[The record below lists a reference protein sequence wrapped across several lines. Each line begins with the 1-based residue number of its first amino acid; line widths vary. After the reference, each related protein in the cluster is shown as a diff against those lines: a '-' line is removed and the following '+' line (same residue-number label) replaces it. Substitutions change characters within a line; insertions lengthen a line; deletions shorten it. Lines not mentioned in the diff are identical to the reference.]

1 MKKVL
6 NSLIILSLVI
16 LVGAG
21 VYAGLF
27 LLEGS
32 PPVISKEKVP
42 KILGRDSRV
51 SFKVEDDKSG
61 IRAVYA
67 ELEQNGKSVLLG
79 SKSVPV
85 PEWWKG
91 SGVKELEVSWNV
103 RPLAEGLKDGK
114 AILKI
119 RAYDASLRRGL
130 KGNESIM
137 EIPITID
144 LSPPRIIPV
153 STVHNISTGGSGLV
167 SFRVNEDVEKAG
179 VWVGK
184 LFFPAYK
191 LTDAG
196 QDAFAAMIALPFNAK
211 KSIPVR
217 IEAVDKA
224 GNSAKS
230 IVSCRIMKKQPRV
243 DRIRITD
250 GFLERKMP
258 DFMARYPDLK
268 GSLLQVFLEVNTR
281 MRQDDNDQ
289 IRKIC
294 SAGAGSPQIMW
305 HGAFKRMPGALRAG
319 FADYRHYFYKGKEI
333 GQAYHMGVDIA
344 SVAHAPVPAANEGQ
358 VVFADYLGIYGNTI
372 IIDHGL
378 GLFSMYSH
386 LSAMRVSKGDRVR
399 KGDTI
404 GNTDMTGLAGG
415 DHLHYGMLVNGVFVN
430 PKEWWDKRWIKDH
443 ITANLPGSSTD
454 D

>member
-1 MKKVL
+1 M
-6 NSLIILSLVI
+6 
-16 LVGAG
+16 
-21 VYAGLF
+21 YAGLF
-27 LLEGS
+27 LLEGT
-32 PPVISKEKVP
+32 PPIIDKEKVP
-42 KILGRDSRV
+42 KILGRDSTI

-67 ELEQNGKSVLLG
+67 ELEQNGRSVLLG

-91 SGVKELEVSWNV
+91 SGVKELEVSWDV

-114 AILKI
+114 AVLRI

-130 KGNESIM
+130 KGNETVLK
-137 EIPITID
+137 IPVAID
-144 LSPPRIIPV
+144 LSPPQIIPI
-153 STVHNISTGGSGLV
+153 STVHNIRTGGSGLV
-167 SFRVNEDVEKAG
+167 SFRVNEGVKKVG

-184 LFFPAYK
+184 LFFPAYE
-191 LTDAG
+191 LTGVG
-196 QDAFAAMIALPFNAK
+196 QNIFAAMIALPFDAK
-211 KSIPVR
+211 RSTPVR
-217 IEAVDKA
+217 IEAVDEA

-230 IVSCRIMKKQPRV
+230 IVSCRIIRRQPRV
-243 DRIRITD
+243 DKIRITD
-250 GFLERKMP
+250 SFLERKMP

-268 GSLLQVFLEVNTR
+268 GSLLQVFLEVNTK
-281 MRQDDNDQ
+281 MRQENNEQ

-294 SAGAGSPQIMW
+294 GAGAGSPQIMW
-305 HGAFKRMPGALRAG
+305 HGAFKRMAGALRAG

-333 GQAYHMGVDIA
+333 GQAHHMGVDIA
-344 SVAHAPVPAANEGQ
+344 SVAHAPVPAANEGR

-372 IIDHGL
+372 ILDHGL

-386 LSAMRVSKGDRVR
+386 LSAMRVSKGSRVN
-399 KGDTI
+399 KGEII

-430 PKEWWDKRWIKDH
+430 PKEWWDKRWIRDH
-443 ITANLPGSSTD
+443 IMANLPKGFTR
-454 D
+454 